1 VAGLTLSEVGTQIG
15 AKHRK
20 EVTMN
25 TQVNWQRIRKEFQRL
40 TDVEN
45 LKSEVHRI
53 GAEIRKFDFHAV
65 LSPSAQER
73 VKTFEKRYGELM
85 RTLQQAQRQMDRE
98 VNRILRQIKGHRAD
112 VTRAMSEQKD
122 KLEKMSSEFQKRFSK
137 SAKSAGGS
145 RKKRAAATGRSASAR
160 RKPAARK
167 SATRKRKS

>member
-1 VAGLTLSEVGTQIG
+1 VASLTFSEVGTQIG

-45 LKSEVHRI
+45 LKGEVHRI

-65 LSPSAQER
+65 LSPTAQER

-112 VTRAMSEQKD
+112 VTRVVSEQKS
-122 KLEKMSSEFQKRFSK
+122 KLEKMSNEFQKRFSK
-137 SAKSAGGS
+137 SAKSATAGK
-145 RKKRAAATGRSASAR
+145 KKRTTASSGRSTSAR

-167 SATRKRKS
+167 RRRS